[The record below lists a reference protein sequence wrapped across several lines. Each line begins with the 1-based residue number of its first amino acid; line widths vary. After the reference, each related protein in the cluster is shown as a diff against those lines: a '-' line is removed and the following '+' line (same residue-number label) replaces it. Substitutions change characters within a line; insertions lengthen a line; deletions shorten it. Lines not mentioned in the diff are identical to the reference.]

1 MRYFAIILASFFTVS
16 VVFADSVTLDGMNDM
31 DDGYTDGNLHEQP
44 RGTETWFYVMCG
56 FSDCTYYGF
65 LRFDLSCISGNI
77 DSVSLKLCRH
87 APDDDV
93 KLYFYRIARDWT
105 ETQFTWDNAKTSPD
119 IVAWTTG
126 GGDYN
131 NTVIDS
137 LTDLGAEAYNEDVY
151 CQRGD
156 GGGLTELIQDWVDG
170 TYDNYG
176 MIIRTQI
183 LEVGDTVYIYSSENF
198 NETLY
203 PRPKLYIE
211 YTPDQSGSEIYRR
224 RKIILESQG
233 VN

>member
-1 MRYFAIILASFFTVS
+1 MRYFAIIIASFFAVS
-16 VVFADSVTLDGMNDM
+16 VIFADSVTLDGMSDM
-31 DDGYTDGNLHEQP
+31 DDGYTDDNFHQQP
-44 RGTETWFYVMCG
+44 RGTETWFYVMCS
-56 FSDCTYYGF
+56 FSDCTYYGL
-65 LRFDLSCISGNI
+65 LRFDLSGISGNI
-77 DSVSLKLCRH
+77 DSVSLKLRRH
-87 APDDDV
+87 EPDNDV
-93 KLYFYRIARDWT
+93 KLYFYRITTDWT
-105 ETQFTWDNAKTSPD
+105 EYEFTWDSAKTDPGG
-119 IVAWTTG
+119 VAWTTP
-126 GGDYN
+126 GGDYV
-131 NTVIDS
+131 NTIIDS

-170 TYDNYG
+170 IYNNYG

-183 LEVGDTVYIYSSENF
+183 LEEGDTVYIYSSENF

-211 YTPDQSGSEIYRR
+211 YTPDQSGSEISYR